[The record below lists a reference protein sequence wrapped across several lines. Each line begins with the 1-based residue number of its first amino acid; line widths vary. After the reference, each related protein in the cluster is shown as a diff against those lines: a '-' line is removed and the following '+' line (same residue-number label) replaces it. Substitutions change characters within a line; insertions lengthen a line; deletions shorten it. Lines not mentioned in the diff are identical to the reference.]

1 MRIGTSPSEAL
12 GAYARVQS
20 RVGAAGDADADAAG
34 TAAAGGTAAGSSF
47 GDMLGR
53 AVQGVIDTGH
63 AADAAAASGISGKG
77 DLTHVVMAVS
87 QAQLAL
93 QGTTAIRDKVVQ
105 AYQDVMKMA
114 I

>member
-1 MRIGTSPSEAL
+1 MRIGANPAEAL
-12 GAYARVQS
+12 SAYARVQGGS
-20 RVGAAGDADADAAG
+20 
-34 TAAAGGTAAGSSF
+34 AAGGADGADAVPTGGPGGSSF

-63 AADAAAASGISGKG
+63 AADAAAAAGISGKG

-87 QAQLAL
+87 QAQMAL